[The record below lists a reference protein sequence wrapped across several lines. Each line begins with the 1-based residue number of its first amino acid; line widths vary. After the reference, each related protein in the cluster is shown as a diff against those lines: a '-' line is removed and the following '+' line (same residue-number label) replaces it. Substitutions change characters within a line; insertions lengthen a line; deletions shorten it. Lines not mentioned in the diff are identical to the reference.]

1 MVISSFE
8 EKCLNCP
15 VPISGTIQVQA
26 EVSYT
31 AGDFDPHHSVDQQSS
46 GLDRVMRGVSVT
58 GTCRACGASFSY
70 KVFAVMQL
78 RLSDKAASRR

>member
-15 VPISGTIQVQA
+15 VSLSGTIQVQT
-26 EVSYT
+26 ERSYT
-31 AGDFDPHHSVDQQSS
+31 AGDFDSQHSVDHQSS
-46 GLDRVMRGVSVT
+46 GIDRVMKGISAT
-58 GTCRACGASFSY
+58 GTCRECGASFSY

-78 RLSDKAASRR
+78 LLKDEAGEQA

>member
-1 MVISSFE
+1 MVISGFE

-26 EVSYT
+26 EHSYT
-31 AGDFDPHHSVDQQSS
+31 AGDFDADHSVDHQTS
-46 GLDRVMRGVSVT
+46 GVDRVMKGISAT

-78 RLSDKAASRR
+78 RLKDKAVQQG